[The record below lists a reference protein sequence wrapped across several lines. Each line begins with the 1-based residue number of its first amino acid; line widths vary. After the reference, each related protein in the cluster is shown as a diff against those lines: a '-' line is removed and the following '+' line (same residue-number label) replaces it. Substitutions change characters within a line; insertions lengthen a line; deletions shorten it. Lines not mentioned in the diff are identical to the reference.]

1 MEGTH
6 IPTDPADRPQEWTS
20 LKRFNASWSKGYP
33 IYTNKF
39 HADNFFQQ
47 ALQGLRAETAL
58 NEAEGLPQI
67 ATRLRLTTEILISS
81 CVDILWRFEFW

>member
-1 MEGTH
+1 M
-6 IPTDPADRPQEWTS
+6 I
-20 LKRFNASWSKGYP
+20 
-33 IYTNKF
+33 
-39 HADNFFQQ
+39 FFQQ

-81 CVDILWRFEFW
+81 CVDILWRFEF